1 MVIAIR
7 AHNHERQNGIVNQKN
22 RDETWKMP
30 AETINLIGQ
39 ILSSVTGL
47 ATSWL
52 DSKEI
57 NDQLL
62 DWHEFAM
69 PTETL

>member
-1 MVIAIR
+1 
-7 AHNHERQNGIVNQKN
+7 
-22 RDETWKMP
+22 MP

-62 DWHEFAM
+62 D
-69 PTETL
+69 